1 MANALTYL
9 PELDDSELVYVNSL
23 FANMTNDQAQQF
35 AMVYRARRKDPQM
48 ILILTLIGFFGVAG
62 INRIMLNQVGMG
74 ILYLL
79 TAGLCFI
86 GVIIDLV
93 NYRKMTAEYNQN
105 QAYLVAQLIQTN
117 STGSMS
123 AQ

>member
-35 AMVYRARRKDPQM
+35 AMVYRARRK
-48 ILILTLIGFFGVAG
+48 
-62 INRIMLNQVGMG
+62 
-74 ILYLL
+74 
-79 TAGLCFI
+79 
-86 GVIIDLV
+86 
-93 NYRKMTAEYNQN
+93 MTAEYNQH

>member
-74 ILYLL
+74 ILYFL

-93 NYRKMTAEYNQN
+93 NYRKMTAEFNQN

>member
-35 AMVYRARRKDPQM
+35 AMVYRVRRKDPQM

-74 ILYLL
+74 ILYFL

>member
-74 ILYLL
+74 ILYFL